1 MVKFLVVA
9 IVAASAFVIYALID
23 CLFAES
29 SKFRALNKP
38 LWALIIVLLPVIGA
52 VLWFL
57 LGRARK
63 TGRPDARRF
72 VAPDDDPEFS
82 GRTGSGRSSSTVSDL
97 DRETTDERIRRLE
110 EELAELDGDDKNDK
124 NNA

>member
-9 IVAASAFVIYALID
+9 IVAASAFIIYALID

-38 LWALIIVLLPVIGA
+38 LWALVIVLLPVIGA

-57 LGRARK
+57 IGRARK
-63 TGRPDARRF
+63 SGQSETRRF
-72 VAPDDDPEFS
+72 VAPDDDPEF
-82 GRTGSGRSSSTVSDL
+82 SGRSSSTVSDL

-110 EELAELDGDDKNDK
+110 EELAELDGDDKNDTNDK

>member
-9 IVAASAFVIYALID
+9 IVAASAFIIY
-23 CLFAES
+23 
-29 SKFRALNKP
+29 ALNKP